1 MCLIIAAFPNTNGTN
16 NFIMEAL
23 LNSQFLDNSFRDYGM
38 VFGFILSVLILRKVA
53 SKKITR
59 LIFYAFR
66 KMGRKIN
73 EKEFFDL
80 VLAPLENFIF
90 FSATYVALNS
100 LNFPREFGFK
110 IMKIKSDVLLDRMA
124 SGVLIY
130 FFFHTLLR
138 VTDYLAIVMEKK
150 AKATEDY
157 SDDQL
162 IIFFR
167 EFLKVILIIVCI
179 LVMIRYVFN
188 QDITKLLAGL
198 SIVGAAI
205 ALAAKE
211 SIENLI
217 ASFIIFFDRP
227 FTVGDLLKVQQ
238 VNGTVEKIGLRSTRI
253 RTTERTYVTIPN
265 KQMVD
270 SIVDN
275 LSLRNKRR
283 FELVLELDP
292 RSTVDQLKQVLK
304 QMEEKLNY
312 PELEEKTILLNEIR
326 IDSYTVMVECI
337 TGVISIADFNALKQK
352 LNFQVLQLLESNGIA
367 VAGKD
372 RMINA
377 SSRQSGF

>member
-1 MCLIIAAFPNTNGTN
+1 MQ
-16 NFIMEAL
+16 EV
-23 LNSQFLDNSFRDYGM
+23 LNKTFLDNSFRDYLM

-66 KMGRKIN
+66 KMGRNIN

-80 VLAPLENFIF
+80 VLGPLEKFIF

-100 LNFPREFGFK
+100 LNFPSEFGFK
-110 IMKIKSDVLLDRMA
+110 IMKVKSDVLLDRIA

-138 VTDYLAIVMEKK
+138 VTDYLAIVLEKK
-150 AKATEDY
+150 AKNTEDY

-198 SIVGAAI
+198 SIAGAAI

-227 FTVGDLLKVQQ
+227 FTVGDFLKVLQ
-238 VNGTVEKIGLRSTRI
+238 VSGTVEKIGLRSTRV
-253 RTTERTYVTIPN
+253 RTLDGTFITIPN

-270 SIVDN
+270 SVVDN
-275 LSLRNKRR
+275 FSLRNKCR
-283 FELVLELDP
+283 FELVLALDT
-292 RSTVDQLKQVLK
+292 RATVEQLRQVINE
-304 QMEEKLNY
+304 MDEKFDY
-312 PELEEKTILLNEIR
+312 PELETKTILLSEIR
-326 IDSYTVMVECI
+326 MDAYVITIECI
-337 TGVISIADFNALKQK
+337 TGVIGIADLNIIKQK
-352 LNFQVLQLLESNGIA
+352 MNLQVLDLLEKNGIA

-372 RMINA
+372 RMIYP
-377 SSRQSGF
+377 SSR

>member
-1 MCLIIAAFPNTNGTN
+1 
-16 NFIMEAL
+16 
-23 LNSQFLDNSFRDYGM
+23 
-38 VFGFILSVLILRKVA
+38 
-53 SKKITR
+53 
-59 LIFYAFR
+59 
-66 KMGRKIN
+66 
-73 EKEFFDL
+73 
-80 VLAPLENFIF
+80 
-90 FSATYVALNS
+90 
-100 LNFPREFGFK
+100 
-110 IMKIKSDVLLDRMA
+110 MA

-150 AKATEDY
+150 AKTTEDY

-188 QDITKLLAGL
+188 QDVTKLLAGL

-227 FTVGDLLKVQQ
+227 FTVGDILKVQQ
-238 VNGTVEKIGLRSTRI
+238 VSGTVEKIGLRSTRV
-253 RTTERTYVTIPN
+253 RTIDGTYLTIPN

-270 SIVDN
+270 SVVDN
-275 LSLRNKRR
+275 FSLRNKCR
-283 FELVLELDP
+283 FELVLALDP
-292 RSTVDQLKQVLK
+292 RATTDQLRLVVKE
-304 QMEEKLNY
+304 MDEKMNY
-312 PELEEKTILLNEIR
+312 PELESKTILLSDIQ
-326 IDSYTVMVECI
+326 IDAYLITIECI
-337 TGVISIADFNALKQK
+337 TGVMSIANFNELKQK
-352 LNFQVLQLLESNGIA
+352 LNFQVLHLLETNGIA

-372 RMINA
+372 RMLNTTLK
-377 SSRQSGF
+377 QSGF